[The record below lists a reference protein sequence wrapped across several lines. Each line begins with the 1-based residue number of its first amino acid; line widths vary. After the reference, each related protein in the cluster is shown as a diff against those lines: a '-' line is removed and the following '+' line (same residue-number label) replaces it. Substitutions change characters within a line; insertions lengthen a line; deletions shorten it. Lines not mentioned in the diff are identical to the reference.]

1 MQIMQ
6 KKRTL
11 AMVLMLCFAV
21 LLLGGC
27 SSQPTVGFVDMEKVV
42 KESPK
47 VKQLQEQLDAKEK
60 EVMEKMQQDKSA
72 NPEEAQKNQ
81 QALAAEYRA
90 MQKQVGEQFEA
101 DLKKTLEQIAQEK
114 KLSVIL
120 YKREVAQGGIDVT
133 DEVLKRLQ

>member
-1 MQIMQ
+1 MMQ
-6 KKRTL
+6 KKRTIALVL
-11 AMVLMLCFAV
+11 ALCFAV
-21 LLLGGC
+21 LLVGGC

-47 VKQLQEQLDAKEK
+47 VKTLQDQLDAKEK
-60 EVMEKMQQDKSA
+60 EIMEKMQKEQSGDQA
-72 NPEEAQKNQ
+72 EAQQKQ
-81 QALAAEYRA
+81 QALAGEYRQL
-90 MQKQVGEQFEA
+90 QKQVGEQFES

-114 KLSVIL
+114 KLTVIL